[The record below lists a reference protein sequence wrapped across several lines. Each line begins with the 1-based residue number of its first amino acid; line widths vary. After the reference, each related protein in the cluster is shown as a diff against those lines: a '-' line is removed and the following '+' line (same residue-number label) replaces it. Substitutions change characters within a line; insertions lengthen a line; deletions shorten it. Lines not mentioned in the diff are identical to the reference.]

1 MDGFESKALE
11 LALSE
16 VVTAERF
23 HSYCSAIVKER
34 LGNYLSHG
42 EYNVV
47 AEDALGH
54 VAERFLIKISSK
66 PEFAAGFFSTDESEE
81 TSTPAPEKIEK
92 YLSKAVRYYC
102 MTRVYRWSAA
112 GSTTDSQL
120 PQYDEDFSEFLAD
133 DEELKAEE
141 EENGEGK
148 KPKKQ
153 RKPGARAR
161 RTLPADDA
169 DEDRFWHDV
178 YEDARFKLDSG
189 VYAEKLA
196 EIFDSEALTERERH
210 YFSDRVSGLTYP
222 EIAERDGGTP
232 DKYRKIVSRA
242 IDKLQKRIA

>member
-1 MDGFESKALE
+1 MDGFESKTLE
-11 LALSE
+11 LALAE
-16 VVTAERF
+16 VATAERF
-23 HSYCSAIVKER
+23 QAYCSRIVEER
-34 LGNYLSHG
+34 LGNYLSPG
-42 EYNVV
+42 EYKVV
-47 AEDALGH
+47 AQDALGH

-66 PEFAAGFFSTDESEE
+66 PEFAAGFFSTDESKE
-81 TSTPAPEKIEK
+81 TSAPDPVKIEK

-102 MTRVYRWSAA
+102 MTRAYRWSSA
-112 GSTTDSQL
+112 GSTTASQL
-120 PQYDEDFSEFLAD
+120 PLYDEDFSEFLAD

-161 RTLPADDA
+161 RTLPADEA
-169 DEDRFWHDV
+169 DEERFWHDV
-178 YEDARFKLDSG
+178 YEDARFKLNSG
-189 VYAEKLA
+189 EYAEKLA

-210 YFSDRVSGLTYP
+210 YFSDRASGLTYP

-242 IDKLQKRIA
+242 IAKLQKKLR